1 MSDGY
6 QDDLTCAGTNRALGQ
21 ALWDTYRQN
30 GTIEGFQVV
39 LLDIDGFHRMNLAHG
54 FVAGDE
60 ILAHL
65 AERLSQVLPDGA
77 ALFRVSVDE
86 FALLL
91 PPSNTPV
98 LSVATNISE
107 VCHTPGTPHVDVLS
121 VSVGAAVATSKH
133 NPIDLVRAAGAALY
147 VARQKKPG
155 RIVHANEINH
165 VYGVA
170 EQEELAV
177 RTALRLGE
185 YVRHYLPLIDV
196 PTRKP
201 IAAEML
207 VRWQQADMTLR
218 SPATFLRIVQRSG
231 LASEFGAH
239 MFVRACNDWADTL
252 RAAFKPVSGIK
263 PVLAVNIDAEQARQE
278 GFGGLILHLLTRAG
292 LTPNEVVLEVTER
305 VFESP
310 QIAAELQSMRD
321 AGVMVSLDDFGLGSV
336 MLAQLKTLPLDWIKI
351 DQELVASLDAQNP
364 DVSLIKDITQLAGLL
379 GVGVAVEGVET
390 ETLFQHIA
398 GLNIP
403 VAQGFLFAEPDT
415 AEHIRQW
422 LQSRQPA

>member
-1 MSDGY
+1 MTDVAATLSAACNAPGAPYVGTVSMS
-6 QDDLTCAGTNRALGQ
+6 
-21 ALWDTYRQN
+21 
-30 GTIEGFQVV
+30 I
-39 LLDIDGFHRMNLAHG
+39 
-54 FVAGDE
+54 
-60 ILAHL
+60 
-65 AERLSQVLPDGA
+65 
-77 ALFRVSVDE
+77 
-86 FALLL
+86 
-91 PPSNTPV
+91 
-98 LSVATNISE
+98 
-107 VCHTPGTPHVDVLS
+107 
-121 VSVGAAVATSKH
+121 GAAVGTARH
-133 NPIDLVRAAGAALY
+133 DPIDLVRSAGAALY
-147 VARQKKPG
+147 VAKQKKPG

-196 PTRKP
+196 PTRQP

-239 MFVRACNDWADTL
+239 MFARACSDWADTL
-252 RAAFKPVSGIK
+252 REVIKPVRDIK

-278 GFGGLILHLLTRAG
+278 GFGRLILHLLTRAG
-292 LTPNEVVLEVTER
+292 LTPDEVVLEVTER

-310 QIAAELQSMRD
+310 QIVAELQMMRD
-321 AGVMVSLDDFGLGSV
+321 LGVMVSLDDFGLGSV

-351 DQELVASLDAQNP
+351 DQDLVASLDAHNP
-364 DVSLIKDITQLAGLL
+364 DMTLIEDITQLAGLL

-390 ETLFQHIA
+390 ETFFKRLA
-398 GLNIP
+398 LLNIP
-403 VAQGFLFAEPDT
+403 VAQGFLFAEPGT
-415 AEHIRQW
+415 AEQIRAW
-422 LQSRQPA
+422 LTVQQPA